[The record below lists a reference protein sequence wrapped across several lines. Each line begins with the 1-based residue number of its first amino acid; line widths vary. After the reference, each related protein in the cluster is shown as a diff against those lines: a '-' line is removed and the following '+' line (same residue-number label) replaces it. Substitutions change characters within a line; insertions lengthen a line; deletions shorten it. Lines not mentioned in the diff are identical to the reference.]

1 MSAINVSDGVPES
14 REELLIRRAGSQ
26 AAENRGPYKR
36 RQKAESAG
44 IIDYSGS
51 FREQERLVS
60 TLRIKNKRRMEEIE
74 EEKLQRLQELGNQYF
89 ENYTKFN
96 YKIDSILNEAYQ
108 YITKGPTE

>member
-1 MSAINVSDGVPES
+1 
-14 REELLIRRAGSQ
+14 
-26 AAENRGPYKR
+26 
-36 RQKAESAG
+36 
-44 IIDYSGS
+44 
-51 FREQERLVS
+51 
-60 TLRIKNKRRMEEIE
+60 MEEIE